1 MHYSLPYALG
11 ICAATLACLAACLW
25 LWMIAIEEAAAWLNR
40 LEDCAE
46 ARKGEAARRAEAAR
60 NAARAALIRRGETV
74 AICFDR
80 AAEAQAA
87 LRAARYP
94 FFKGQALADACEVL
108 REAEAAFEAAKREA
122 AEADEAAEAEARK
135 PRA

>member
-1 MHYSLPYALG
+1 MSYPLPYALG
-11 ICAATLACLAACLW
+11 ICLATVSCLAACVW
-25 LWMIAIEEAAAWLNR
+25 LFMIAIEEAAAALNR
-40 LEDCAE
+40 REDRAA
-46 ARKGEAARRAEAAR
+46 ARKGEAARRAEAR
-60 NAARAALIRRGETV
+60 RTAARARLARCGETV
-74 AICFDR
+74 SLCFDR

-94 FFKGQALADACEVL
+94 FFKGKALADACEVL

-122 AEADEAAEAEARK
+122 AEADAAAEAEARK